1 MSILRVARIEGS
13 SKTNFEIKIPQSHK
27 LITLGTL
34 RTDKIQN
41 LSGVDIWNPDPS
53 GNVNL
58 TTNITVSGTVFGN
71 VESSNRLNI
80 PTWTNSTRP
89 TTNLVNGIIGYNTQ
103 ENTIDVYSGGVWIQS
118 TKALD
123 GTSSDRAASSAAAIL
138 TVNPLAT
145 DGVYWINLPTV
156 GPTQVYCAMGS
167 GFAGGGGWMLAMKA
181 TQGTTFNYSSN
192 YWTST
197 NTLNQTTE
205 LNRNNADMKNHVF
218 NYFNASSFLAFFP
231 DLNNGG
237 QTSGAGTGWHWL
249 QGGQSSTALNRFQ
262 NSQQLSGNPR
272 GESMWV
278 GSGFSAQGGF
288 QWYGFNYTGNGSA
301 RTRWGFGWNNEGD
314 QASNDV
320 SGGIGM
326 DGAYGSF
333 SAGDRIN
340 CCQTTTGVNRAA
352 RFEIWVK

>member
-1 MSILRVARIEGS
+1 MSILRVSRIDGS
-13 SKTNFEIKIPQSHK
+13 SKTNYEIKVPQSHK
-27 LITLGTL
+27 LIVAGTL
-34 RTDKIQN
+34 RTDIIQN
-41 LSGVDIWNPDPS
+41 LSGIEVWSPDAS
-53 GNVNL
+53 GNENL
-58 TTNITVSGTVFGN
+58 TTNITVSGTISGS
-71 VESSNRLNI
+71 VESTNRLTI
-80 PTWTNSTRP
+80 PLWTNSTRP
-89 TTNLVNGIIGYNTQ
+89 TTNLSNGLMGYNTQ
-103 ENTIDVYSGGVWIQS
+103 NKSIDIYLSGAWIQS
-118 TKALD
+118 TKVLD
-123 GTSSDRAASSAAAIL
+123 GTASDRAAVSAAAIL
-138 TVNPLAT
+138 AVNPTAT

-181 TQGTTFNYSSN
+181 NQGTTFNYSSN
-192 YWTST
+192 YWTSA
-197 NTLNQTTE
+197 NVLNETTE

-218 NYFNASSFLAFFP
+218 NYFTASNFMAFFP

-262 NSQQLSGNPR
+262 TSGQVSGNPR
-272 GESMWV
+272 GESMWS

-301 RTRWGFGWNNEGD
+301 RVRWGFGWNNEGD
-314 QASNDV
+314 QGSNDV

-326 DGAYGSF
+326 DGSYGSY

-340 CCQTTTGVNRAA
+340 CCQSTTGVNRSA